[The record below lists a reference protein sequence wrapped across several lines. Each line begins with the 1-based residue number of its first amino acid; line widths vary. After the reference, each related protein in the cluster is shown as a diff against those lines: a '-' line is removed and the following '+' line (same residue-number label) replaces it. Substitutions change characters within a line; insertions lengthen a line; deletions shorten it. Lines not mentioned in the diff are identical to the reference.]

1 MYLGDS
7 IYFAVKYNNKLWDQM
22 SSFQQ
27 CFFIKGG
34 GGAYFFKGALGVSM
48 IMVEVF
54 AGLSRGGGGVW
65 LVRGRGIAG

>member
-1 MYLGDS
+1 
-7 IYFAVKYNNKLWDQM
+7 M

-34 GGAYFFKGALGVSM
+34 GAYFFKGAWGVSM

-54 AGLSRGGGGVW
+54 AGLSRGGEGFDWLGGV
-65 LVRGRGIAG
+65 A

>member
-1 MYLGDS
+1 
-7 IYFAVKYNNKLWDQM
+7 M

-34 GGAYFFKGALGVSM
+34 GGGHIFLRARWGWGISM

-54 AGLSRGGGGVW
+54 CGLKQRGEGFDWLGGV
-65 LVRGRGIAG
+65 A